1 MVFVLCAPA
10 LYLLFSAARSHN
22 TATTS
27 SPPLQTT
34 KLKDISSQMDL
45 VGLLIFTLGFGLTEY
60 SSTTVVILRDRHL
73 TEYPPG
79 RIAMLVIGLLLVFPA
94 FILWELYCAS
104 FPLMPGRIIR
114 RKGVLF
120 AIAIAFLF
128 RFSSEFP
135 AGTRGYFISG
145 TWRLG
150 ITGYFFAASGI
161 AYTACAPLL
170 GAAYYVVRR
179 YKPFLMIGN
188 VLFVVGCALWLH
200 TARHW
205 DPEVNDGAFASKAY
219 LFTTQILIGMGSIA
233 VEMSALIG
241 SQASVTHDDLAIVTA
256 LVFAWPRVAGSLGA
270 SATVAV
276 SLRSDSNR
284 VKSVISLGLALG
296 LSLLCLILSLF
307 VPNFVLGENQNA
319 VETEQQMNSD
329 VQGAN

>member
-1 MVFVLCAPA
+1 
-10 LYLLFSAARSHN
+10 
-22 TATTS
+22 
-27 SPPLQTT
+27 
-34 KLKDISSQMDL
+34 
-45 VGLLIFTLGFGLTEY
+45 
-60 SSTTVVILRDRHL
+60 
-73 TEYPPG
+73 
-79 RIAMLVIGLLLVFPA
+79 
-94 FILWELYCAS
+94 
-104 FPLMPGRIIR
+104 
-114 RKGVLF
+114 
-120 AIAIAFLF
+120 
-128 RFSSEFP
+128 
-135 AGTRGYFISG
+135 
-145 TWRLG
+145 
-150 ITGYFFAASGI
+150 
-161 AYTACAPLL
+161 
-170 GAAYYVVRR
+170 
-179 YKPFLMIGN
+179 
-188 VLFVVGCALWLH
+188 WLH

-205 DPEVNDGAFASKAY
+205 DPEVNDGAFASEAY